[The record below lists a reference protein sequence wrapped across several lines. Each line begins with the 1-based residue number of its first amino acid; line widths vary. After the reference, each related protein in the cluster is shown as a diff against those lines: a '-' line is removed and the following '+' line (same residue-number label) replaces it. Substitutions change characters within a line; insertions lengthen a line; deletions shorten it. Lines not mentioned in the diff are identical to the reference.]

1 MAQKDK
7 LLDRLPGRQ
16 KQFRTALL
24 WNMANGSLLIAEAW
38 LVARIVNEAFLGEGA
53 LPSLWLPLGILL
65 VVALLRGLV
74 HTAGESAALGQ
85 ALAMKRTLRQA
96 AADKLAA
103 LGPQFAKGE
112 KSGELIHAVTEG
124 LDQLEAYFA
133 RYVPQLAQS
142 MFIPAAV
149 FVAVVGADWF
159 SAIILAVTLPL
170 LILFMI
176 LVGKTA
182 GWKAKKQYKLLGRL
196 SGHLFDVIRGLYTLT
211 VFNRSKDQIAVIARM
226 SDAHRKATMGTLR
239 LAFLSAF
246 VMELFATL
254 STAVVAVFLGL
265 RLIEGGIGFMAA
277 FFVLLLTP
285 EFYQPVRSLGTQFHA
300 SQNGVAAANRIFE
313 LLDAETPGYPEREE
327 GVRLPEKPEGYRIVF
342 DRVTVRHPGADKP
355 ALEDVS
361 LVLEP
366 GERVAIVGKSGAGKT
381 TLLELLQGFIRPTEG
396 RITVDGVDMGDLDI
410 AWWRGRVAVL
420 AQDVRLMPGSVRDNL
435 LMANPNA
442 TKAELMSALEDA
454 QAAGWVSRL
463 PQGLDAPLGE
473 AVRLSGGQIQRIGL
487 ARMFLKDAPVNLLD
501 EPTSGLDRVTEEAV
515 RRALQTRL
523 GGRQTVTVAHRL
535 ETIRAADRIIALAD
549 GRIRESGAPREL
561 LARGGLFADM
571 VQVTGGSPSPAGGA
585 IRMDAGVRAERGSLG
600 AMAVALVRTDAGMKD
615 RIARIDPAV
624 PAGLDERDA
633 WFADSGRIRYAGRSG
648 QSGPAEREEL
658 AEHAEQ
664 VGRVEHV
671 EHAGCVEHA
680 EHAGCV
686 EHVEHAGHVEHVEH
700 AGCVEHVEHAGCVE
714 HVEHAGCVE
723 HAELAGCVEHVEHA
737 GCVEHAELAGC
748 VEHVEHAGHVEHDK
762 LAGQAGRAERVAIP
776 VSKTPSRLD
785 HAELAGQAEHVGL
798 ADQMARQAYADN
810 VEQADPVTDRSVMRL
825 FIGFLRPFKWRMLL
839 ALLLGSLTI
848 GASVGLMAT
857 SGYLISKAALRPE
870 TVLLLWIP
878 IVGVRFFGISRGV
891 FRYLERLVSHDL
903 TFRVLHRIRVWIYA
917 RVEPRGALLLEEE
930 RSGDLLDG
938 MIRDVEHLQNLYLR
952 VLAPPLVAVLITALG
967 FGIASSHHPLLG
979 LALAGM
985 MVLAGAGIPL
995 ASHLLGRRT
1004 GVRYIRA
1011 KADLSTGWSDLIGG
1025 LAELTMFGKTKDA
1038 LDGMAAYGVRTDR
1051 EQARQNRILAWLGG
1065 AMVFFMR
1072 LAAWLMLALSVRLS
1086 GDGVLEPV
1094 FIASLVVMTL
1104 ACFEAVI
1111 PLPEAFQNYGQTV
1124 AAAKRLIRMTERTA
1138 ADSET
1143 ENRVLVADADE
1154 TTPAADADSVAAPSA
1169 ANAPASDAANV
1180 PVPAVANA
1188 PSPAAGRNRGAA
1200 APIRSV
1206 APCLSVRNLG
1216 YRYHP
1221 DEPRALQ
1228 DLSLTLRPGRRI
1240 AIVGESGAGKS
1251 TFLHL
1256 LLRLRPF
1263 EEGVIALNG
1272 TDIREMPAEQVR
1284 EQFAVVSQRVQLFN
1298 ATVEDN
1304 LRIAKPSAT
1313 LEEMREAARLALI
1326 DDTIAALPDGYRT
1339 VIGEWGSRLSGG
1351 ERQRLAL
1358 ARALLRDAPFVLFD
1372 EPATGLDPLTESS
1385 VRHNL
1390 NHRLKDKGILWIT
1403 HKLDGLERMDEIIV
1417 LSGGVVAERGTHA
1430 ELIARDG
1437 DYSRMWWLEKQ
1448 FAV

>member
-1 MAQKDK
+1 MGMARQKGP
-7 LLDRLPGRQ
+7 LDRLPGRRR
-16 KQFRTALL
+16 QFRTALL

-38 LVARIVNEAFLGEGA
+38 LVAHIVNEAFLGEGDW
-53 LPSLWLPLGILL
+53 PSLWLPLGILL
-65 VVALLRGLV
+65 AVALLRGLV
-74 HTAGESAALGQ
+74 HSAGESAALAQ
-85 ALAMKRTLRQA
+85 AMAMKSGLRQA

-124 LDQLEAYFA
+124 LDQLESYFA
-133 RYVPQLAQS
+133 RYVPQLAQTV
-142 MFIPAAV
+142 FIPAAV

-226 SDAHRKATMGTLR
+226 SEAHRKATMGTLR

-254 STAVVAVFLGL
+254 STAIVAVFLGL
-265 RLIEGGIGFMAA
+265 RLIDGGIGFMAA

-285 EFYQPVRSLGTQFHA
+285 EFYQPVRSLGTRFHA
-300 SQNGVAAANRIFE
+300 SQNGVAAANRLFE

-381 TLLELLQGFIRPTEG
+381 TLLELLQGFIRPSEG
-396 RITVDGVDMGDLDI
+396 RITVDGVDMGELDI

-420 AQDVRLMPGSVRDNL
+420 AQDVRLFPGTVRDNL
-435 LMANPNA
+435 LMAKPEA
-442 TKAELMSALEDA
+442 TEAELTAALEDA
-454 QAAGWVSRL
+454 QAAGWVGRL
-463 PQGLDAPLGE
+463 PRGLDTPLGE

-487 ARMFLKDAPVNLLD
+487 ARMFLKNAPVNLLD

-535 ETIRAADRIIALAD
+535 ETIRAADRIIVMAD
-549 GRIRESGAPREL
+549 GRIRESGTPSEL
-561 LARGGLFADM
+561 LARGGMFADM
-571 VQVTGGSPSPAGGA
+571 VHVAGGSPSPSGAA
-585 IRMDAGVRAERGSLG
+585 IRVDAGAVRADRGPLG
-600 AMAVALVRTDAGMKD
+600 AVTVASVRTDAGMKE
-615 RIARIDPAV
+615 RAARIEPAAPAV
-624 PAGLDERDA
+624 RDERGA
-633 WFADSGRIRYAGRSG
+633 WSADSGRILHEVRGV
-648 QSGPAEREEL
+648 QSGPAER
-658 AEHAEQ
+658 AERAGQAERA
-664 VGRVEHV
+664 VR
-671 EHAGCVEHA
+671 VEHA
-680 EHAGCV
+680 E
-686 EHVEHAGHVEHVEH
+686 
-700 AGCVEHVEHAGCVE
+700 
-714 HVEHAGCVE
+714 
-723 HAELAGCVEHVEHA
+723 
-737 GCVEHAELAGC
+737 
-748 VEHVEHAGHVEHDK
+748 
-762 LAGQAGRAERVAIP
+762 R
-776 VSKTPSRLD
+776 
-785 HAELAGQAEHVGL
+785 AGQAEHVGL
-798 ADQMARQAYADN
+798 SNQTASAAHADDA
-810 VEQADPVTDRSVMRL
+810 EHADPVSDRSVLRL
-825 FIGFLRPFKWRMLL
+825 FIGFLRPFRWRMLL

-857 SGYLISKAALRPE
+857 SGYLIAKAALRPE

-967 FGIASSHHPLLG
+967 FGIALSHHPVLG

-985 MVLAGAGIPL
+985 MVLAGVGIPL

-1038 LDGMAAYGVRTDR
+1038 LDGMASYGARTDR
-1051 EQARQNRILAWLGG
+1051 EQAKQNRILAWLGG
-1065 AMVFFMR
+1065 AMVFLMR

-1086 GDGVLEPV
+1086 GDGLLEPV

-1124 AAAKRLIRMTERTA
+1124 AAAKRLIRMTEKTA
-1138 ADSET
+1138 ADPDT
-1143 ENRVLVADADE
+1143 ENRVLADALTDADCAEAPGVADAPLPHDANI
-1154 TTPAADADSVAAPSA
+1154 PAPGADRNQSAAP
-1169 ANAPASDAANV
+1169 
-1180 PVPAVANA
+1180 PV
-1188 PSPAAGRNRGAA
+1188 
-1200 APIRSV
+1200 RSV

-1263 EEGVIALNG
+1263 EEGAITLNG
-1272 TDIREMPAEQVR
+1272 TDIREMPAERVR

-1390 NHRLKDKGILWIT
+1390 DHRLKDKGILWIT
-1403 HKLDGLERMDEIIV
+1403 HKLDGLEQMDEIIV